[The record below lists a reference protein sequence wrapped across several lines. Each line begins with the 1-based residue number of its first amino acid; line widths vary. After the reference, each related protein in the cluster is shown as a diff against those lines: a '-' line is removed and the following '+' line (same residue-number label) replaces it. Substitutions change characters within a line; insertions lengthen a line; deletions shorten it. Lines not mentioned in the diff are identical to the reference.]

1 MKIDKLRQQHFAD
14 IEVSNILANQKPGTA
29 ASNGRLWGLRARD
42 WAEVQEGQFM
52 AAYEAVFA
60 RLKLSA
66 AMRYCDVGCGSGMA
80 ALIASRL
87 GAKVSALD
95 AAENLIQFARDRV
108 PAGDFRLGEME
119 QLPFADGEF
128 DVVTGFN
135 SFQYAADPV
144 AALAQ
149 ARRITKPVG
158 RVVVMTWG
166 SPERMEAASLV
177 VALKPL
183 LPPAPAGA
191 PGPFALSDEA
201 ALSAFAASAGLKVLE
216 IKEVACHWR
225 YPNLETALRG
235 LGSSGVAIRAIEHSG
250 EAAVN
255 QVHRAALAP
264 FLGDDGA
271 YRIGAAF
278 KWMIAMP

>member
-1 MKIDKLRQQHFAD
+1 MPASQNPQ
-14 IEVSNILANQKPGTA
+14 TA
-29 ASNGRLWGLRARD
+29 ASNGRLWGSRAQA
-42 WAEVQEGQFM
+42 WAEVQEAQFL

-60 RLKLSA
+60 RLNMSA
-66 AMRYCDVGCGSGMA
+66 AIHYCDVGCGSGMA
-80 ALIASRL
+80 ALIASGL
-87 GAKVSALD
+87 GAAVSGLD
-95 AAENLIQFARDRV
+95 AAEKLLEIARDRV

-119 QLPFADGEF
+119 QLPFADETF
-128 DVVTGFN
+128 DIVTGFN

-149 ARRITKPVG
+149 ARHITKPAG
-158 RVVVMTWG
+158 RLVVMTWG

-177 VALKPL
+177 AALKPL

-201 ALSAFAASAGLKVLE
+201 ALSAFAASAGLKAQE

-235 LGSSGVAIRAIEHSG
+235 LGSSGIAVRAIENSG

-255 QVHRAALAP
+255 QAHRAALAA
-264 FLGDDGA
+264 FRGDDGA
-271 YRIGAAF
+271 YRIGASF

>member
-1 MKIDKLRQQHFAD
+1 MLPNDKPR
-14 IEVSNILANQKPGTA
+14 TA

-42 WAEVQEGQFM
+42 WAQVQEAQFL
-52 AAYEAVFA
+52 AAYETVFA
-60 RLKLSA
+60 RLNVSA
-66 AMRYCDVGCGSGMA
+66 GMRYCDVGCGSGMA

-87 GAKVSALD
+87 GADVSGLD
-95 AAENLIQFARDRV
+95 AAEKLLDIARDRV

-149 ARRITKPVG
+149 ARRITKPEG

-177 VALKPL
+177 AALKPL

-191 PGPFALSDEA
+191 PGPFALSDDD
-201 ALSAFAASAGLKVLE
+201 ALSAFAQSAGLKALE
-216 IKEVACHWR
+216 VKEVACHWN
-225 YPNLETALRG
+225 YPDLETALRG
-235 LGSSGVAIRAIEHSG
+235 LGASGVAIRAIEHSG
-250 EAAVN
+250 EAAVD
-255 QVHRAALAP
+255 QAHRAALAP
-264 FLGDDGA
+264 FRGTDGA
-271 YRIGAAF
+271 YRIGASF
-278 KWMIAMP
+278 KWMIASP